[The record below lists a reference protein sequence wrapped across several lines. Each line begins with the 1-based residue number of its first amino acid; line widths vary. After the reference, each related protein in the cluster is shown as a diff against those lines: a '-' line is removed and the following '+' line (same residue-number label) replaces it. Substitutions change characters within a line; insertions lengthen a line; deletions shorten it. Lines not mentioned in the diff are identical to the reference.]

1 MATKI
6 IMTNGSKSQTI
17 YKALDPFTDETPGVW
32 TGTDNAALAKSAR
45 LVPSMFAGISART
58 QAMADLPFTIYGVKG
73 DKPLD
78 DSDNY
83 KNIVKF
89 LPYPSRIFSL
99 SEGSLVMAGK
109 AYWFKGT
116 GVKTGAVKEL
126 KYWIPQS
133 VTLDKDKAATGELL
147 FRRAGVQQPYTAEQV
162 LYMWGIDP
170 DVEIGP
176 PTVWPYESALT
187 AAEANGLITKW
198 IADYMRRGAVK
209 AMMLMVDGMPPP
221 NEVERMEN
229 WFNRFMTGVKNVG
242 WKVFNSAGVKPTII
256 GEGLDA
262 LRDLSLTQDLR
273 YEIHTAL
280 GTRHLLEDENYA
292 TARAR
297 ERQFYTMTIV
307 PDARVIQYSFNE
319 QIMHAAGYHLEFE
332 PERLEAFQED
342 ESAQADSFLK
352 LFEGF
357 EKIMGAEA
365 AFELASEKLDYQFTP
380 EQMVIIRAGIAGKNN
395 PVEVAPPIPPAETV
409 SPEIVKA
416 LVELD
421 KWERKVEASGKM
433 VTWHAVNLSPEI
445 VKAIKGGTSFVDARA
460 MITAPKDSAI
470 MALAD
475 AINKAVENATE

>member
-6 IMTNGSKSQTI
+6 IMTDGYSSQTI
-17 YKALDPFTDETPGVW
+17 YKALNPWTDETPGVW
-32 TGTDNAALAKSAR
+32 TGMNNATAAQSMR

-58 QAMADLPFTIYGVKG
+58 QAMADLPFTIYSVKG

-83 KNIVKF
+83 KNKVGF
-89 LPYPSRIFSL
+89 LPYPSRTFSL
-99 SEGSLVMAGK
+99 SEGSLVLAGK
-109 AYWFKGT
+109 SYWFKGT

-133 VTLDKDKAATGELL
+133 VTLDKDKAKTGEIV
-147 FRRAGVQQPYTAEQV
+147 FKRHGVDTPYPAEQV

-170 DVEIGP
+170 EVELGP
-176 PTVWPYESALT
+176 PTVWPYESAIT

-262 LRDLSLTQDLR
+262 LKDLSLTQDLR

-292 TARAR
+292 TAKAR
-297 ERQFYTMTIV
+297 ERQFYTITVM
-307 PDARVIQYSFNE
+307 PDARLIQYAMNE
-319 QIMHAAGYHLEFE
+319 QIMHTAGYHLEFE

-342 ESAQADSFLK
+342 EGTQADSFLK

-357 EKIMGAEA
+357 EKIMGVEA
-365 AFELASEKLDYQFTP
+365 AFSLASEKMDYQFTP
-380 EQMVIIRAGIAGKNN
+380 EQMTIIRKGIADKKK
-395 PVEVAPPIPPAETV
+395 PIEVTPPIADTVPPEV
-409 SPEIVKA
+409 VKA

-421 KWERKVEASGKM
+421 KWQDKVTKAGKM

-445 VKAIKGGTSFVDARA
+445 VEAVKNGASWEEARA
-460 MITAPKDSAI
+460 MISQPQDNAI
-470 MALAD
+470 KALAD
-475 AINKAVENATE
+475 AINKAVAHENK

>member
-1 MATKI
+1 
-6 IMTNGSKSQTI
+6 
-17 YKALDPFTDETPGVW
+17 
-32 TGTDNAALAKSAR
+32 
-45 LVPSMFAGISART
+45 
-58 QAMADLPFTIYGVKG
+58 
-73 DKPLD
+73 
-78 DSDNY
+78 
-83 KNIVKF
+83 
-89 LPYPSRIFSL
+89 
-99 SEGSLVMAGK
+99 
-109 AYWFKGT
+109 
-116 GVKTGAVKEL
+116 VKTGQVKEL

-133 VTLDKDKAATGELL
+133 VTLDRDKAARGEIS
-147 FRRAGVQQPYTAEQV
+147 FTRSGVPTPYPAEQV
-162 LYMWGIDP
+162 LYMWGVDP

-176 PTVWPYESALT
+176 PTVYPYESALT

-198 IADYMRRGAVK
+198 VADYMRRGAVK
-209 AMMLMVDGMPPP
+209 AMMLMVEGMQAP

-242 WKVFNSAGVKPTII
+242 WKVFNSAAVKPTII

-292 TARAR
+292 TANAR

-332 PERLEAFQED
+332 PQRLECFQED
-342 ESAQADSFLK
+342 EGVQADAFLK

-365 AFELASEKLDYQFTP
+365 AFQLASEKLDYQFTP
-380 EQMVIIRAGIAGKNN
+380 EQMAIIRKGIADKGK
-395 PVEVAPPIPPAETV
+395 PVEVAPQPVDTV
-409 SPEIVKA
+409 QPEIVKA

-421 KWERKVEASGKM
+421 KWQDKVAKAGKM
-433 VTWHAVNLSPEI
+433 VTWHAVHLSPDVVTA
-445 VKAIKGGTSFVDARA
+445 VKNGATWDEARA
-460 MITAPKDSAI
+460 MINAPKADNAVL
-470 MALAD
+470 ALAE
-475 AINKAVENATE
+475 AINNAVK